1 MNNAN
6 KEIRGNFLQKK
17 ITDYFIFCKP
27 KFDYNKIY
35 EQKDQ
40 LIFIQKEMNNTSSNN
55 YIPCMFHRNPNS
67 RNFLICF
74 HGNSEDIF
82 SIEKY
87 SLNFRSYLN
96 MNIIFVEYPG
106 YSIYIDQNS
115 ESDKIFSDSIIVYEE
130 IKKKFNLSDDQIFIF
145 GRSLGTSTAIY
156 LASIKTKA
164 KALFLVSAFT
174 SIKGIGEDNYVSF
187 IFEKIFNS
195 IKYIKNVECPILFIH
210 GKKDPLISFQH
221 SINLSSEAKNN
232 GRCNIADVVIR
243 DNMTHNDFDIVDDI
257 VVPINNFLNE
267 YNLNLNGNSINNI
280 DIDKNALN
288 DLHKVPISIQRIIE
302 SKTFNIKEFSISNNE
317 NKIQKKIN
325 ANILIRLIDKRFAL
339 SHGLKITLYID
350 RHYTEDYTIDL
361 YQGKNNDGTIN
372 CLCQLKNENLI
383 CSTTRG
389 DIFMYKIDDEDYE
402 NKKYISLND
411 DIIYKIE
418 VLNSNEICLLSEKYI
433 KIYDNDFNEKISC
446 NNSHNYNNFVET
458 DDCFAFLS
466 DKYLRFC
473 EIDKNEKQLKF
484 NNSISFKKQINKI
497 DTYNIAKVFES
508 LIIGYGNI
516 IGYIDRKKNEIKE
529 TECNLS
535 MDENIIFIHKI
546 HELLFLASTDKGSIL
561 QIIINENNN
570 IEIIKNSFVNGSIKS
585 LLFKNINNIL
595 FIFDDKIN
603 ILNNSKKEQYCRIY

>member
-1 MNNAN
+1 
-6 KEIRGNFLQKK
+6 
-17 ITDYFIFCKP
+17 
-27 KFDYNKIY
+27 
-35 EQKDQ
+35 
-40 LIFIQKEMNNTSSNN
+40 
-55 YIPCMFHRNPNS
+55 
-67 RNFLICF
+67 
-74 HGNSEDIF
+74 
-82 SIEKY
+82 
-87 SLNFRSYLN
+87 
-96 MNIIFVEYPG
+96 
-106 YSIYIDQNS
+106 
-115 ESDKIFSDSIIVYEE
+115 
-130 IKKKFNLSDDQIFIF
+130 
-145 GRSLGTSTAIY
+145 
-156 LASIKTKA
+156 
-164 KALFLVSAFT
+164 
-174 SIKGIGEDNYVSF
+174 
-187 IFEKIFNS
+187 
-195 IKYIKNVECPILFIH
+195 
-210 GKKDPLISFQH
+210 
-221 SINLSSEAKNN
+221 
-232 GRCNIADVVIR
+232 
-243 DNMTHNDFDIVDDI
+243 
-257 VVPINNFLNE
+257 
-267 YNLNLNGNSINNI
+267 
-280 DIDKNALN
+280 
-288 DLHKVPISIQRIIE
+288 
-302 SKTFNIKEFSISNNE
+302 
-317 NKIQKKIN
+317 
-325 ANILIRLIDKRFAL
+325 
-339 SHGLKITLYID
+339 
-350 RHYTEDYTIDL
+350 
-361 YQGKNNDGTIN
+361 
-372 CLCQLKNENLI
+372 
-383 CSTTRG
+383 
-389 DIFMYKIDDEDYE
+389 MYKIDDEDYE

-433 KIYDNDFNEKISC
+433 KIYDDDFNEKISC